1 MLNKSSCHNG
11 IYTALKDAN
20 NALRSIACDELGLEG
35 GKKFEKCMMNEM
47 VWPRAVVLMSDSR
60 WEKTRICVERK
71 ELREGCEPKKKDG
84 LEMSTKQKRLGWQM
98 RGRRRRID
106 LKYSCHFR
114 MAPRV
119 GDSASDQGR
128 A

>member
-60 WEKTRICVERK
+60 KRAERGLRTEKKRWSGDEYEAEETGMAN
-71 ELREGCEPKKKDG
+71 EGEEEKDRSQIFLPFPDG
-84 LEMSTKQKRLGWQM
+84 AESW
-98 RGRRRRID
+98 
-106 LKYSCHFR
+106 
-114 MAPRV
+114 
-119 GDSASDQGR
+119 
-128 A
+128 